1 MATTDRKITS
11 EPDKN
16 FKLLG
21 IATAERDYRL
31 CYMLTE
37 ALGWEITRLP
47 NHEIELRERTTKFSV
62 GTFKCLQPLTGSV
75 FYLFANKHNGE
86 LLLPEA
92 GNFDYL
98 LKTEG
103 AYKGIKD
110 LLKKIKQIDAVLTA
124 AEIAVKT
131 LKNYDRLTYEEPSEK
146 PEIDVKKRGK

>member
-1 MATTDRKITS
+1 MTDRKITS
-11 EPDKN
+11 EPDRN

-21 IATAERDYRL
+21 IASAERDYRL

-37 ALGWEITRLP
+37 VLGWQITRLA
-47 NHEIELRERTTKFSV
+47 NHEIELRERTTKMSV

-75 FYLFANKHNGE
+75 FYLFANKSGGE

-103 AYKGIKD
+103 AFKGVKD
-110 LLKKIKQIDAVLTA
+110 LLKKIKQIESVLTA
-124 AEIAVKT
+124 SEIPVKA
-131 LKNYDRLTYEEPSEK
+131 LKNYDRLAYEEPVEK
-146 PEIDVKKRGK
+146 PEIVVKKKGK

>member
-1 MATTDRKITS
+1 MADKKITS

-21 IATAERDYRL
+21 IACAERDYRL

-37 ALGWEITRLP
+37 ALDWEITRLP
-47 NHEIELRERTTKFSV
+47 NHDLELHERRAKLSV
-62 GTFKCLQPLTGSV
+62 SVFKAVQPLTGSI
-75 FYLFANKHNGE
+75 FYLFANKNAGE

-103 AYKGIKD
+103 GYKGIKD
-110 LLKKIKQIDAVLTA
+110 LLKKIKQIEAVLTA
-124 AEIAVKT
+124 SEIAVKT
-131 LKNYDRLTYEEPSEK
+131 LKHPDRLADEEVVDR
-146 PEIDVKKRGK
+146 PEVVVKRRGK